1 MITRRPA
8 RLAACVLAA
17 GLLAAACSSSS
28 SGGDASKTSSA
39 TISAAALSK
48 VTLRIGDQAG
58 TGAEALL
65 TAAGL
70 INKLPFK
77 AAWSDFPSGPPML
90 QAMGAG
96 SLDIGG
102 VGDAP
107 PVFAAAAG
115 ENIAIVG
122 ALRANPLGAA
132 LLVPKG
138 SPIHSVAQLRGKK
151 IAVAEGSSADFHLL
165 AVLKQAGLTPKDVTL
180 EYLQPTQALPAFASG
195 HVDAWDIWSPYIEQV
210 TAQDGARIL
219 VNGTPIGDTYSFEV
233 ASRAS
238 LADPAKA
245 AAIRAYINLLNR
257 AHAWADTHQA
267 AWAAVWAKATGL
279 PDSIMINAAADDTST
294 AVPITP
300 AVVGSEQQIADDF
313 SAAGLIPAHV
323 DFAKFSVTTFNDLA
337 GGSS

>member
-1 MITRRPA
+1 MAIC
-8 RLAACVLAA
+8 LLAA
-17 GLLAAACSSSS
+17 GVLAAACASSASN
-28 SGGDASKTSSA
+28 SGGTSPASG
-39 TISAAALSK
+39 SAAVSAATLSK
-48 VTLRIGDQAG
+48 VTLRVGDQAG

-77 AAWSDFPSGPPML
+77 VAWSDFPSGPPML

-115 ENIAIVG
+115 EKIAIVG
-122 ALRANPLGAA
+122 ALLGNPLAA
-132 LLVPKG
+132 AVVVPKG

-165 AVLKQAGLTPKDVTL
+165 AVLKKAGLTPKDVTL
-180 EYLQPTQALPAFASG
+180 DYLQPTQALPAFASG
-195 HVDAWDIWSPYIEQV
+195 HVDAWDIWSPYIEEV

-219 VNGTPIGDTYSFEV
+219 VNGTTIGNTYSFEV
-233 ASRAS
+233 ASRAA

-245 AAIRAYINLLNR
+245 AAIKDYIKLINQ
-257 AHAWADTHQA
+257 AHAWSDTHQSV
-267 AWAAVWAKATGL
+267 WAAVWAKATGL
-279 PDSIMINAAADDTST
+279 PDSIMTKAAADDTSN
-294 AVPITP
+294 AVPIDST
-300 AVVGSEQQIADDF
+300 VVQAEQNIADDF
-313 SAAGLIPAHV
+313 SAAGLIPSNVNFA
-323 DFAKFSVTTFNDLA
+323 DFSTSRYNSVV